1 MTKSEKASDS
11 KVTKSNMKDLVYTIR
26 GHRVMLDRDLAV
38 LYNTETRKINQQVK
52 RNASR
57 FGEGFSFKLNEEE
70 FKNFREIL
78 KSQNVISNWGGVRY
92 PPTAFTEK
100 GIYMLA
106 TVLRSD
112 VADLVA
118 KLIVEI
124 FTETKKILDENRKL
138 KKRFLLLEKEAAEK
152 NEVIET
158 LKIITKQLN
167 KKS

>member
-1 MTKSEKASDS
+1 MSKSEKVADFA
-11 KVTKSNMKDLVYTIR
+11 VIKSNIVDLVYTIR
-26 GHRVMLDRDLAV
+26 GQRVMLDRDLAV
-38 LYNTETRKINQQVK
+38 IYNTETRKINQQVK
-52 RNASR
+52 RNAAR
-57 FGEGFSFKLNEEE
+57 FGEGYSFKLNEEE
-70 FKNFREIL
+70 FKNLREIL

-118 KLIVEI
+118 KLIIEI
-124 FTETKKILDENRKL
+124 FIEAKKLLEENKQL
-138 KKRFLLLEKEAAEK
+138 KKHILLLEKEAAEK
-152 NEVIET
+152 NEVIKT
-158 LKIITKQLN
+158 LKLIAKELN